1 MEKDKE
7 KKIKNFLMQQELGSV
22 ALHQAMEGKRGSID
36 ENRLRTIIRE
46 LLKNILTND
55 FKCSITT
62 KNCYNKRISV

>member
-7 KKIKNFLMQQELGSV
+7 KKIKNFLMQQELGSA

-46 LLKNILTND
+46 TIKKYIN
-55 FKCSITT
+55 
-62 KNCYNKRISV
+62 